1 MINVTRSK
9 KTMNETINKTT
20 TVIAPDIVCGGCAS
34 SIKNALGN
42 LAGVERVDVDVATKT
57 VKVEHSEAASRDSII
72 AALDRA
78 GYSVQ

>member
-1 MINVTRSK
+1 MNEMIN
-9 KTMNETINKTT
+9 KTTNKTT
-20 TVIAPDIVCGGCAS
+20 TVTVPDIVCGGCAS

-42 LAGVERVDVDVATKT
+42 LAGVGQVDVDVATKT
-57 VKVEHSEAASRDSII
+57 VKVEHSEAASRAAII